1 MWHDVSNNRLPKHVF
16 PCLFSFAKKTDYS
29 LKDFLMNIDL
39 EENFLTPLSSE
50 ANEEYLDF
58 CENIAAI
65 QNTWEGKDQWI
76 YS

>member
-1 MWHDVSNNRLPKHVF
+1 
-16 PCLFSFAKKTDYS
+16 
-29 LKDFLMNIDL
+29 MNIDL